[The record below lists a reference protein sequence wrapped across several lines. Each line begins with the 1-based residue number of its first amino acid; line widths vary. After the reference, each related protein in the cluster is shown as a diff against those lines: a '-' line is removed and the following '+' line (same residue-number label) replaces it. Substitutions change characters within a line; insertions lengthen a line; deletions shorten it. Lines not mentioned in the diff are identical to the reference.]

1 LPRPTFTT
9 VKRAPLSDY
18 RIVYFATHGLVA
30 GDVKGVGEPSLALS
44 MPRQPSEFDEGLVT
58 REQGRATESQR
69 GLGGLVR
76 LQHDCRRQARRRSAV
91 GIGAIILL
99 CRRRLP

>member
-1 LPRPTFTT
+1 MPRPTFTT

-18 RIVYFATHGLVA
+18 RIVYFASHGLVA

-44 MPRQPSEFDEGLVT
+44 MPRQPSEFDDGLLSASEVA
-58 REQGRATESQR
+58 QLKLNG

-76 LQHDCRRQARRRSAV
+76 QQHDCRRQARR
-91 GIGAIILL
+91 
-99 CRRRLP
+99 

>member
-1 LPRPTFTT
+1 M
-9 VKRAPLSDY
+9 KRAPLSDY

-44 MPRQPSEFDEGLVT
+44 MPRQPSEFDDGLLSASEVA
-58 REQGRATESQR
+58 QLKLNG

-76 LQHDCRRQARRRSAV
+76 QQHDCRRHPALKRCRDWRDHSSMPAPFALIGEGAAR
-91 GIGAIILL
+91 
-99 CRRRLP
+99 